1 MFVVN
6 SEHTEL
12 ALAEHETVVVFSFG
26 GRLPPAAY
34 EQVELRCDNVIVF
47 FYVYV
52 RVAPALGR

>member
-1 MFVVN
+1 VFVVN

-47 FYVYV
+47 FSVYV